1 MNPCIVSYLKLCRP
15 FVLPAP
21 WSCCQTDECSL
32 LGPADPTAA
41 LALLLEEHDPQ
52 QLVMSGIVQIDADGR
67 PALHPILKAPDV
79 GFVVLRDTLTG
90 GFRNLMAESGCV
102 LGDTAPMF
110 EVLGDKHTFDA
121 LDVAEQEMFLTDTIT
136 DTVLLRSFGLAAAP
150 IAGLSRLNQAGI
162 DLLCEHYGAKQRR
175 SDREKE
181 EQKCAQ
187 QDDHGFESA
196 TDPHD
201 PLQNQRACASK
212 ASSGP
217 TAAPRFPPYIVPG
230 AASGYVGKEQ
240 ADFVQLT
247 LVRWSPHLMSMADPA
262 SMQPA
267 IDELSA
273 LKRHRRLDID
283 EVNQWTPTER
293 DLETIRFT
301 LARGEPHWIKE
312 AFLDSVDPGVGML
325 GDGGAPPAVVA
336 PPMDLAGAVE
346 QLHDSMIGDAG
357 KPSRERH
364 KEALHN
370 YHRVVARQVTRPLLR
385 QAEAA
390 ADPLERAFQLQFA
403 QLNALFLEKA
413 PTVRENVLLGL
424 TQRREESVKGGD
436 KSVSELLAIS
446 SQMVSL
452 AKEMT
457 KWKPR
462 PTSVPRSSP
471 MPKLNLSRRFADSDL
486 VTQN

>member
-32 LGPADPTAA
+32 RGPADPTAA
-41 LALLLEEHDPQ
+41 LALLLEEHTQQ
-52 QLVMSGIVQIDADGR
+52 QLVASGIVQIDADGR
-67 PALHPILKAPDV
+67 PALHPMLEAPDV

-90 GFRNLMAESGCV
+90 GFRNLMTDSGCV

-121 LDVAEQEMFLTDTIT
+121 LDVAEQAMFLTDTIT

-150 IAGLSRLNQAGI
+150 IAGLAHLNQAVI
-162 DLLCEHYGAKQRR
+162 DLLCEHYGAKQRL
-175 SDREKE
+175 SDREEE
-181 EQKCAQ
+181 EQQYAQ

-196 TDPHD
+196 PDPQD
-201 PLQNQRACASK
+201 PLQEKGARTSTPSAGA
-212 ASSGP
+212 
-217 TAAPRFPPYIVPG
+217 TAAPRVPPYIVPG

-240 ADFVQLT
+240 ADFVRLT
-247 LVRWSPHLMSMADPA
+247 LTRWSPCLMSMADPA
-262 SMQPA
+262 SMQSA
-267 IDELSA
+267 IEELRA
-273 LKRHRRLDID
+273 LKRHRRLNID
-283 EVNQWTPTER
+283 EVHQWTPTESE
-293 DLETIRFT
+293 LETIRFELT
-301 LARGEPHWIKE
+301 RGEPNWIKG
-312 AFLDSVDPGVGML
+312 AFLDCVYSGVGML
-325 GDGGAPPAVVA
+325 WYGTEPPVVVA

-346 QLHDSMIGDAG
+346 QLQEAMLGATDEDSR
-357 KPSRERH
+357 KRR
-364 KEALHN
+364 KEALHH
-370 YHRVVARQVTRPLLR
+370 YHRVVARQITRPMLR

-390 ADPLERAFQLQFA
+390 ADPLERALQLQFV

-413 PTVRENVLLGL
+413 PKVRENVLLGL
-424 TQRREESVKGGD
+424 TQQREESVKGRD

-452 AKEMT
+452 AKEMM

-462 PTSVPRSSP
+462 PTSPLRSSP
-471 MPKLNLSRRFADSDL
+471 LPKLNLSRRFTDSDL
-486 VTQN
+486 IMQN